1 MANAQRERAVRSD
14 SARNRD
20 AILQA
25 AAECLNADPNASL
38 ADIAQAAGIARITI
52 YGHFSSRNE
61 LLTELMHTSMARVE
75 AELASVDLSG
85 DAWQALES
93 LVASSWRLVNSLGV
107 LRGAAEHALPA
118 EVMHGSHADPRARVE
133 HLLARGRA
141 DGSFRDDQS
150 VAWQTA
156 CYFSLLHGAAAEVR
170 AGRLTEAEVHESLF
184 PTLRAL
190 LHVSPDQ

>member
-1 MANAQRERAVRSD
+1 M
-14 SARNRD
+14 RNRD

-25 AAECLNADPNASL
+25 AAECLSVDPSASL
-38 ADIAQAAGIARITI
+38 ADIAQAAGIARITL

-61 LLTELMHTSMARVE
+61 LLAELVRTSMERVE

-85 DAWQALES
+85 SVWHALES
-93 LVASSWRLVNSLGV
+93 LVASSWRLVNSLSV
-107 LRGAAEHALPA
+107 LRGVAEQALPD
-118 EVMHGSHADPRARVE
+118 EEMHDSHTNPRTRVE

-150 VAWQTA
+150 IAWQTA

-170 AGRLTEAEVHESLF
+170 AGRLREDEVQSSLIQ
-184 PTLRAL
+184 TLRAL
-190 LHVSPDQ
+190 LQAPPAR